1 MPDHIL
7 LVGDAKMYIH
17 ELELGTHH
25 LEQQR
30 DFYTHVLELP
40 LQTRRSGQFQLTVGS
55 STLTFTTN
63 MQPTPLS
70 YHFAFNIPS
79 QHFAAAKH
87 WLAARIPLLSDPNGA
102 DEFYFAEWSAHAS
115 YFADPAGNICELIA
129 RHTLPTQSPHPFT
142 SASLLS
148 ISEIGLVVDDVAAF
162 VRMVQ
167 RALGSPVYR
176 GVINDL
182 FTPLGDENGLLIV
195 VKRGRV
201 WFPESKVAATEAPLK
216 LIISDTLAVRHRIDG
231 PPYRL
236 RPE

>member
-1 MPDHIL
+1 
-7 LVGDAKMYIH
+7 MYIH
-17 ELELGTHH
+17 ELGLGTHR

-30 DFYTHVLELP
+30 EFYTRVLELP
-40 LQTRRSGQFQLTVGS
+40 LQTLRSGQFQLTVGS
-55 STLTFTTN
+55 STLTFATN

-70 YHFAFNIPS
+70 YHFAFNIPG

-87 WLAARIPLLSDPNGA
+87 WLAARVPLLTDPNGS
-102 DEFYFAEWSAHAS
+102 DEFYFATWNAHAS
-115 YFADPAGNICELIA
+115 YFTDPAGNVCELIA
-129 RHTLPTQSPHPFT
+129 RHNLPPQSPHPFT

-162 VRMVQ
+162 AQMVQ
-167 RALGSPVYR
+167 RAMGSPVYH
-176 GVINDL
+176 GAINEL

-201 WFPESKVAATEAPLK
+201 WFPESKVAATEAPLR
-216 LIISDTLAVRHRIDG
+216 LIISDTTMVRHCIHG

-236 RPE
+236 TPE